1 MSVTVRR
8 MRTQDADAV
17 LRINE
22 RITGRPYEAQWA
34 SKIIDDINRNPLGC
48 LVAEEGGEIVGF
60 ILGDIRGWEFAIPKS
75 GWIEIVGVDPRFQGK
90 GVARAPGGGP
100 HPVCPLPRFAGLQ
113 ARNSPLPM
121 GTVTL
126 NHPRARSTVRMNGAS
141 SRGWVRALSAARRP
155 PGATSF
161 RTRAHQ
167 ATYSSRA
174 ESRKTKS

>member
-34 SKIIDDINRNPLGC
+34 SKIIDDITRNPLGC

-90 GVARAPGGGP
+90 GVARVLIDTLHAYFRNHNVDRIMTMVNWNDGGLVGFFRAFGFERSEFIILEKEGGG
-100 HPVCPLPRFAGLQ
+100 Q
-113 ARNSPLPM
+113 
-121 GTVTL
+121 
-126 NHPRARSTVRMNGAS
+126 
-141 SRGWVRALSAARRP
+141 
-155 PGATSF
+155 
-161 RTRAHQ
+161 
-167 ATYSSRA
+167 
-174 ESRKTKS
+174 

>member
-22 RITGRPYEAQWA
+22 KITGRPYEAQWA
-34 SKIIDDINRNPLGC
+34 SKIIDDITRNPLGC

-90 GVARAPGGGP
+90 GVARALIETLHAYFRNNNVSRIMTMVNWNDGGLVGFFRALGFERSEFIILEKGGGGP
-100 HPVCPLPRFAGLQ
+100 
-113 ARNSPLPM
+113 
-121 GTVTL
+121 
-126 NHPRARSTVRMNGAS
+126 
-141 SRGWVRALSAARRP
+141 
-155 PGATSF
+155 
-161 RTRAHQ
+161 
-167 ATYSSRA
+167 
-174 ESRKTKS
+174 

>member
-8 MRTQDADAV
+8 MKTQDADAV

-90 GVARAPGGGP
+90 GVARALIDTLHAYFRNHNVDRVMTMVNWNDGGLVGFFRALGFERSDFIILEKRGGG
-100 HPVCPLPRFAGLQ
+100 R
-113 ARNSPLPM
+113 
-121 GTVTL
+121 
-126 NHPRARSTVRMNGAS
+126 
-141 SRGWVRALSAARRP
+141 
-155 PGATSF
+155 
-161 RTRAHQ
+161 
-167 ATYSSRA
+167 
-174 ESRKTKS
+174 